1 MSFYLNC
8 IKKIFSKDGILVSK
22 FNMEHRPQQEKLA
35 LKIAE
40 SFQNENNNISEAGTG
55 VGKSLAYLIPGI
67 IWSMITNRKFVVST
81 HTKNLQDQLIQKDL
95 PFIRTVFKSDPEYF
109 EYAKFIDKLLVGKG
123 NYLCTNRLNEAIIKF
138 NSIGADEIVVMLE
151 AILAETSN
159 PKFDGIRDHLSVDIP
174 DTLWSEINAD
184 SSLCN
189 YKRCSDT
196 ECYHIRAKMDI
207 DNANIIVANHSLVF
221 SLIAAG
227 TQIKDGSAGV
237 LFEND
242 FIVFDEGHKIC
253 EVATN
258 YFGNE
263 ITNKSIDI
271 LLNQVISNCKKGFPF
286 QHLNHEHIKDLID
299 TAKNSVNTFFKQI
312 DKYAFKK
319 NDKPYLH
326 LRKPDWINAEYVLKS
341 IKSVINHLKSD
352 IENSD
357 SGDSKVVANDI
368 IKKLVESVN
377 VINEIIALE
386 HSPLYVYWI
395 EKNNNTIKLVS
406 KPVDVS
412 EHLSAF
418 VFDRDVSVIITSAT
432 LFDETKTCKRFIE
445 SAGVVKTEKSANRL
459 TILKEDS
466 PFDYNKN
473 MEVFILTDAP
483 DFVFGDN
490 SENEQYNIKMIKH
503 FVDNIDGGTMVLCTS
518 YQQCIAIGEAIEE
531 LVPDRNVY
539 IQGRKYKR
547 SEMVKRFKKDENAI
561 LFGVSSFWTGVD
573 IQGKALSQIIIL
585 KMPFVNPD
593 FPLIK
598 AKSELLE
605 ECGKSPFFDLLVP
618 EAIMQFRQGLGRL
631 IRSTTDKGRLVV
643 SDSRLVKKSYGKSF
657 FSVIPSKNRK
667 MFKLHDL

>member
-1 MSFYLNC
+1 
-8 IKKIFSKDGILVSK
+8 
-22 FNMEHRPQQEKLA
+22 MEHRPQQEKLA

-253 EVATN
+253 EVATD

-368 IKKLVESVN
+368 IKKLVVAVN
-377 VINEIIALE
+377 VIYEIIAL
-386 HSPLYVYWI
+386 
-395 EKNNNTIKLVS
+395 
-406 KPVDVS
+406 
-412 EHLSAF
+412 
-418 VFDRDVSVIITSAT
+418 
-432 LFDETKTCKRFIE
+432 
-445 SAGVVKTEKSANRL
+445 
-459 TILKEDS
+459 
-466 PFDYNKN
+466 
-473 MEVFILTDAP
+473 
-483 DFVFGDN
+483 
-490 SENEQYNIKMIKH
+490 
-503 FVDNIDGGTMVLCTS
+503 
-518 YQQCIAIGEAIEE
+518 
-531 LVPDRNVY
+531 
-539 IQGRKYKR
+539 
-547 SEMVKRFKKDENAI
+547 
-561 LFGVSSFWTGVD
+561 
-573 IQGKALSQIIIL
+573 
-585 KMPFVNPD
+585 
-593 FPLIK
+593 
-598 AKSELLE
+598 
-605 ECGKSPFFDLLVP
+605 
-618 EAIMQFRQGLGRL
+618 
-631 IRSTTDKGRLVV
+631 
-643 SDSRLVKKSYGKSF
+643 
-657 FSVIPSKNRK
+657 
-667 MFKLHDL
+667 